1 MHRRIL
7 MIRYSIAIAACQLLL
22 ALPAAAQT
30 ADIAG
35 NWDVTVATQRGTQQA
50 PLVLKKDG
58 DKLTGILS
66 APQQGDLAVE
76 ATVKDKAVTIRFT
89 VPTQD
94 GPLSL
99 AMIGTVNGD
108 TMTGTVDIAG
118 EKAQWSAKRAAPAAA
133 SAASAAKLDVSGTW
147 AFAVETAAGS
157 GTPTITLAQQGEKLT
172 GTYAGQL
179 GEAPLT
185 GTVKGSA
192 IEFAIDLSVQGTA
205 LHIVY
210 AGTAESSTMKGTI
223 KLGELGDGTFT
234 AKKTQ

>member
-1 MHRRIL
+1 MHRRSL

-35 NWDVTVATQRGTQQA
+35 NWDVSVAMQQGTQQA

-94 GPLSL
+94 GPVSL

-108 TMTGTVDIAG
+108 TMTGTVDVAG

-133 SAASAAKLDVSGTW
+133 AAATLDVSGTW